1 MHGRD
6 FDEARERCEE
16 LAARDGS
23 RYVHSGNEPHLIAGV
38 ATATLE
44 MLEDDPGLDAII
56 VPVGGGSGAAGACIV
71 AKALRP
77 AIAVIGVQSEAAPA
91 AQRSWSTRQLV
102 SAGMETFAEGL
113 ATRVAFDLPQ
123 RILWRHLDDFLLV
136 SEADLRAATA
146 RMIAA
151 TSNLV
156 EAAAGAPLA
165 AAIHLR
171 DRLAGKRVAL
181 IASGGNISLAQLR
194 DLLEDVGAG

>member
-1 MHGRD
+1 MNT
-6 FDEARERCEE
+6 ASE

-38 ATATLE
+38 GTATLE
-44 MLEDDPGLDAII
+44 MLEDEPELDAII

-123 RILWRHLDDFLLV
+123 RILWRHLDEFLLV
-136 SEADLRAATA
+136 SEDDLRAATA
-146 RMIAA
+146 GMIAA

-181 IASGGNISLAQLR
+181 IASGGNISLPQLR
-194 DLLEDVGAG
+194 DLLEDVDAG

>member
-1 MHGRD
+1 
-6 FDEARERCEE
+6 
-16 LAARDGS
+16 
-23 RYVHSGNEPHLIAGV
+23 
-38 ATATLE
+38 

-71 AKALRP
+71 AEALRP
-77 AIAVIGVQSEAAPA
+77 ATTVIGVQSEAAPA

-113 ATRVAFDLPQ
+113 ATRVAFELPQ
-123 RILWRHLDDFLLV
+123 RILWRQLDEFLLV

-151 TSNLV
+151 TSSLV

-165 AAIHLR
+165 AAMRLR
-171 DRLAGKRVAL
+171 GRLAGKRVAL
-181 IASGGNISLAQLR
+181 IASGGNISLEQLR
-194 DLLEDVGAG
+194 DLLARVDAG